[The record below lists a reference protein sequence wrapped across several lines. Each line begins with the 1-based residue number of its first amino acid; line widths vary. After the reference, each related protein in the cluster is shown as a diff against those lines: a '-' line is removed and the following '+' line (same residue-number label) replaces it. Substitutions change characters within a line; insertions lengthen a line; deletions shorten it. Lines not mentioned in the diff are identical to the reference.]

1 MSKSLRVKFSAR
13 LLLIT
18 GGVIMLFPFFWMI
31 SSSLKNDVEAFAT
44 PPTLFPSAPN
54 LDNYRKV
61 AEILDLKRLF
71 LNSVG
76 VSFSVTFLQLLT
88 SAMAGYAFARIS
100 FRGKSILF
108 LTYLITMMIP
118 MQVIIVPLFIEM
130 RQLNLIDSYLGLG
143 LPMIVSAFGTF
154 FMRQAMMSIPKE
166 IEEAAV
172 LDGAGHFR
180 IFYKI
185 AIPMTLPALSALCIL
200 AFMSV
205 WNAFLWPLI
214 ILFSPEKMTIPLGL
228 ANLHGQ
234 YNTQWPMVMAGTTL
248 AVIPIAVLYVALQKQ
263 ITQSFLTAGLK
274 G

>member
-1 MSKSLRVKFSAR
+1 MNKPSGVKYSSR
-13 LLLIT
+13 LVLVI

-54 LDNYRKV
+54 LDNYRRV
-61 AEILDLKRLF
+61 AELLDLKQLF

-88 SAMAGYAFARIS
+88 SAMAGYAFARIP
-100 FRGKSILF
+100 FRGKSVLF
-108 LTYLITMMIP
+108 LVYLATMMIP

-234 YNTQWPMVMAGTTL
+234 YNTEWPMVMAGTTL
-248 AVIPIAVLYVALQKQ
+248 AVIPIAILYISLQKQ